1 MLNAEAFDGLD
12 LAAKGCRRDN
22 ARPFGGVQLLV
33 AGDFFQL
40 PPVSGE
46 STAAAAAALVIVVAV
61 VVAVCS
67 IEMEGVLFVG
77 TTIRPRIPRK
87 NTIYF

>member
-1 MLNAEAFDGLD
+1 MEYSCSAHTPNTP
-12 LAAKGCRRDN
+12 KSHT
-22 ARPFGGVQLLV
+22 PV
-33 AGDFFQL
+33 

-46 STAAAAAALVIVVAV
+46 STAAAAALVIVVAV

-67 IEMEGVLFVG
+67 IEMEGLLFVG

-87 NTIYF
+87 NTVYFYL